1 MLPCRVAKGPA
12 VLPADGTSALHPI
25 HRRLLPLRPDS
36 HRPLLHPLLPGD
48 RPGLLVHGAHPPAMA
63 AVDVG
68 TAGLLPAFIH
78 HHHSIFQQYLVHHS
92 HLYPDTYRLGYPLRL
107 HPAIPHPGH
116 YPGLLATAPG
126 RRTHRRKSGNK
137 PRRRKGRAASLR
149 EQLQEAIVQRK
160 LYLNPGL
167 TIIDLAC
174 ECGTNRTQLS
184 LLLNKE
190 LGLSFR
196 DYINHCRIQYA
207 ALPLLE
213 DEEAGHKIE
222 EVALL
227 SGFGSTATFYRAFAK
242 EKGMAPQQWQESIR
256 KSRTRGKTTVYGK

>member
-1 MLPCRVAKGPA
+1 MGPA

-137 PRRRKGRAASLR
+137 PRRRKRTRRIAAGTVAGSHR
-149 EQLQEAIVQRK
+149 TAQ
-160 LYLNPGL
+160 
-167 TIIDLAC
+167 TIPQP
-174 ECGTNRTQLS
+174 RTYDHR
-184 LLLNKE
+184 
-190 LGLSFR
+190 LGLR
-196 DYINHCRIQYA
+196 MRH
-207 ALPLLE
+207 
-213 DEEAGHKIE
+213 
-222 EVALL
+222 
-227 SGFGSTATFYRAFAK
+227 
-242 EKGMAPQQWQESIR
+242 
-256 KSRTRGKTTVYGK
+256 

>member
-1 MLPCRVAKGPA
+1 MALIELKEFFLSHDAAYNYEILGPGFTFPDLFTLALLSLFFFELVMPGRHHGTIQPQTAEPLRSARRRLLARNGFRTPHGICFPAGVAKGPA
-12 VLPADGTSALHPI
+12 VLPADGNSALHPI

-116 YPGLLATAPG
+116 YPGLLG
-126 RRTHRRKSGNK
+126 NRSRKK
-137 PRRRKGRAASLR
+137 
-149 EQLQEAIVQRK
+149 
-160 LYLNPGL
+160 NP
-167 TIIDLAC
+167 
-174 ECGTNRTQLS
+174 S
-184 LLLNKE
+184 K
-190 LGLSFR
+190 
-196 DYINHCRIQYA
+196 
-207 ALPLLE
+207 
-213 DEEAGHKIE
+213 K
-222 EVALL
+222 
-227 SGFGSTATFYRAFAK
+227 
-242 EKGMAPQQWQESIR
+242 IR
-256 KSRTRGKTTVYGK
+256 K